1 MPMKPDGYLGID
13 VGGTSAK
20 AGVVDRQGRLLAIA
34 HRPYHPHLTPEGYVE
49 IPIETIHAAAG
60 EAVAA
65 AVRES
70 SAHILAM
77 SISSQGQ
84 TFVSLNERDEP
95 LHSAIVWYDA
105 RASTQADRLSQAL
118 QSVNLHEPLPS
129 VDPTATGPKIMWLRE
144 HFPAVMSHASR
155 YLLLPDYL
163 AYVLTGNAATDPTT
177 ASSTGLY
184 AEDTADYCSAA
195 LDAAGVTKAQISEIR
210 MTGQPI
216 GHIHRE
222 KAAEWQLT
230 PETLVVTGT
239 NDQYAGALGAGNCR
253 PGIVSVTT
261 GTCLALVTL
270 TEHLP
275 HLMPAGLFGGRFP
288 IPRYHYVLAFSKT
301 AGVILEWFNREL
313 SPGKSLRD
321 LDQIASSVPIGSGG
335 VIMLPHFDGMISP
348 VPNPDARGA
357 FLNLS
362 LHHTRAD
369 MYHAI
374 LESLGFSLYEN
385 LQLLQESRLNT
396 GVVRSIGGGAKS
408 DCWLQITADIT
419 GLPIERPVVTEA
431 AVVGAAMIAA
441 VGSGAFATLEECSE
455 AFYRKDREF
464 APRAQNHAQYEDLFN
479 NYVRLYRYV
488 YLYQREPE
496 AR

>member
-1 MPMKPDGYLGID
+1 MHMKPDGYLGID

-20 AGVVDRQGRLLAIA
+20 AGVVDRQGRLLTIA
-34 HRPYHPHLTPEGYVE
+34 HRSYHPHLTPEGFVE
-49 IPIETIHAAAG
+49 IPIETIHAAAR

-70 SAHILAM
+70 GAHILAM

-105 RASTQADRLSQAL
+105 RASAQADRLGQAL
-118 QSVNLHEPLPS
+118 QSVEFHEPLPL
-129 VDPTATGPKIMWLRE
+129 VDATTTGPKIMWLRE

-163 AYVLTGNAATDPTT
+163 AYVLTGNVVTDPTT

-184 AEDTADYCSAA
+184 AEDAADYCSAA
-195 LDAAGVTKAQISEIR
+195 LDVAGVTKAQIATIR

-216 GHIHRE
+216 GPIHRE

-253 PGIVSVTT
+253 AGIVSVTI

-288 IPRYHYVLAFSKT
+288 IPRFQYALAFSKT
-301 AGVILEWFNREL
+301 AGVVLEWFNREL
-313 SPGKSLRD
+313 SPGKTLRE

-374 LESLGFSLYEN
+374 LESLGFCLYEN
-385 LQLLQESRLNT
+385 LQLLHGCGLSA

-408 DCWLQITADIT
+408 DYWLQMAADII
-419 GLPIERPVVTEA
+419 GLPIERPAVTEA
-431 AVVGAAMIAA
+431 AVLGAAMIAA

-455 AFYRKDREF
+455 AFYRRERVF
-464 APRAQNHAQYEDLFN
+464 APRAQNHAQYDDLFN
-479 NYVRLYRYV
+479 NYVRLYRHV
-488 YLYQREPE
+488 YLYQREPN
-496 AR
+496 AT